1 LFHLKSNN
9 QGNPGGE
16 IVSQPRV
23 KLVHERLREV
33 HDIIIANDVYEVWLS
48 SAKTKKTAYKR
59 AAAKLRKLADEA
71 ERLAEES

>member
-1 LFHLKSNN
+1 M
-9 QGNPGGE
+9 
-16 IVSQPRV
+16 SQP
-23 KLVHERLREV
+23 KFSLDETLLGEEWFI
-33 HDIIIANDVYEVWLS
+33 DIIHDSGDGYIS